1 MIHSRHRPLRNFL
14 KEKSSSPKVSGTT
27 KCRNPEPKKISFWH
41 FGVFPY
47 MDTLEVLGHQFFIL
61 TGYRLSAADPDPMH
75 RSKWCNRKR
84 SDVGVTAHVIAPA
97 SKIVSHCRSLSHLF
111 LFTILPVKRTQ
122 ETRNIH
128 SSTLLSTSMTT
139 KGCGIQF
146 YFLFLPAFT
155 KLNP

>member
-1 MIHSRHRPLRNFL
+1 MKEIWKSLVLAYIYIYISLFPSLSLSISMYLCPSLCLSQSLPLSLSIYLFIYL
-14 KEKSSSPKVSGTT
+14 S
-27 KCRNPEPKKISFWH
+27 
-41 FGVFPY
+41 
-47 MDTLEVLGHQFFIL
+47 IL
-61 TGYRLSAADPDPMH
+61 TGWRLSAADPDPMH

-84 SDVGVTAHVIAPA
+84 SVGVTAHVIAPA
-97 SKIVSHCRSLSHLF
+97 SKIVSHRRSFSHLF

-128 SSTLLSTSMTT
+128 SSALLSTSMAT